1 MRAAGVVYENVEAA
15 VGDAL
20 DLSLAAGDAVLA
32 SDIEGQG
39 DQAGGSEVLE
49 DLDAAGRGN
58 DLAASAVE
66 LEGQGVADAARGAA
80 AGVSRAPTS

>member
-32 SDIEGQG
+32 GDIEGQG

-58 DLAASAVE
+58 DLAA
-66 LEGQGVADAARGAA
+66 
-80 AGVSRAPTS
+80 